1 MIIVIAKVF
10 VKPEKKQELLEL
22 ARETIAIT
30 RTEAGC
36 ISYSLLDNPYDP
48 GTCMFVEEWA
58 DLPSLQNHAVAPHI
72 AEWRKKSR
80 DLLSEKTAIT
90 IYEGEQVKL

>member
-36 ISYSLLDNPYDP
+36 ISYTLLDNPYDP
-48 GTCMFVEEWA
+48 GACMFVEEWA
-58 DLPSLQNHAVAPHI
+58 DLPSLQNHAAAPHI